1 MPLIG
6 EYEPSSNPR
15 DRKQVEQ
22 YEATNGVEGGT
33 LNGKPIIVLTFKGV
47 KSGKI
52 RKTPLVRI
60 EQDGSYAVVASNA
73 GAPSHPSWYYSI
85 VANALVESRM
95 ARLSERCGPAKASGK
110 KRTSGGS
117 TRTLAH
123 AVK

>member
-33 LNGKPIIVLTFKGV
+33 LNGKTVIVLTFKGV

-52 RKTPLVRI
+52 RKTP
-60 EQDGSYAVVASNA
+60 
-73 GAPSHPSWYYSI
+73 
-85 VANALVESRM
+85 
-95 ARLSERCGPAKASGK
+95 
-110 KRTSGGS
+110 
-117 TRTLAH
+117 
-123 AVK
+123 